1 MDTIEFRLSAFNY
14 TDCITQNA
22 FAHIFINGKNFS
34 DMLYEFEKR
43 EGLKIINH
51 APISV
56 AELHENLSEK
66 YKIKSVK
73 ICSQLITDVETVTS
87 NVVWKNFVLPH
98 AENYTKNF
106 GEFVFDKAQYFREVE
121 KLKRWRFNDKLI
133 IEYGSIDCGFVDF
146 NFIKSGKLFNFAF
159 DELLSDPLPQLVNLF
174 VHIRRGEPCTEN
186 FGDTYDDRIKVLKIS
201 VRPVEDEIF
210 LTAEIVKKKILL
222 TEIYRREELAA
233 MFKKFFDARLNDK
246 YFPYS
251 YPCFCY
257 LSESDVTDE
266 VLDAIEDAHPDWTT
280 GDVWNYAVETG
291 QLKLAPRHEKYL
303 EHYKKMLT
311 EFIIPDKWFE

>member
-1 MDTIEFRLSAFNY
+1 M
-14 TDCITQNA
+14 TQNA
-22 FAHIFINGKNFS
+22 FAHIFINGKNLS
-34 DMLYEFEKR
+34 DTLYEFEKR

-51 APISV
+51 TPISV

-66 YKIKSVK
+66 YKIKSVT
-73 ICSQLITDVETVTS
+73 ICSQLITDVETGTS
-87 NVVWKNFVLPH
+87 NVVWKNFFLPH
-98 AENYTKNF
+98 AENCKKNF

-201 VRPVEDEIF
+201 VCSVEDEIF
-210 LTAEIVKKKILL
+210 LTVEIVKKKFCLRKFIVVKNLPLCSKNFSMLCSTINIFHIRILAFG
-222 TEIYRREELAA
+222 ISA
-233 MFKKFFDARLNDK
+233 K
-246 YFPYS
+246 
-251 YPCFCY
+251 
-257 LSESDVTDE
+257 VT
-266 VLDAIEDAHPDWTT
+266 
-280 GDVWNYAVETG
+280 
-291 QLKLAPRHEKYL
+291 
-303 EHYKKMLT
+303 
-311 EFIIPDKWFE
+311 